1 MAQQI
6 LDRYIAGSSLIHAL
20 DARVKL
26 VLTLAFI
33 ICAALLPEGA
43 WLALLGLTAL
53 IWAAIVASG
62 VGLSTIV
69 RRSLLA
75 LPFLAVVVTII
86 FSVPGRPVFRL
97 PLGFGPEAPALTAT
111 DAGLLRF
118 TTIVWKSWLSMQAAL
133 LLTATTHFLDVLR
146 ALQALHMPKI
156 IVVLL
161 SFMYRYLFIL
171 VDEAQRLLRARD
183 CRSAAL
189 DGAGGGSLLWR
200 AQVTGRLVGTLFLRA
215 FERSERIYV
224 AMLSRGYTG
233 ELRTLRPPALDWR
246 DLLFGIGVGAV
257 LFIIT
262 AQAYVG

>member
-1 MAQQI
+1 MAQQL
-6 LDRYIAGSSLIHAL
+6 LDRYIAGSSVIHAL

-26 VLTLAFI
+26 LLTVMTI
-33 ICAALLPEGA
+33 VCAALLPVGS
-43 WLALLGLTAL
+43 WLALLALTAL
-53 IWAAIVASG
+53 VWATIIASG
-62 VGLSTIV
+62 VGLTTIL

-86 FSVPGRPVFRL
+86 FSIPGRPVFQL
-97 PLGFGPEAPALTAT
+97 PLGFVTLTAT
-111 DAGLLRF
+111 DAGLLRCI
-118 TTIVWKSWLSMQAAL
+118 TIIWKSWLSMQAAL

-156 IVVLL
+156 IVALL

-189 DGAGGGSLLWR
+189 SGSGGGSVLWR
-200 AQVTGRLVGTLFLRA
+200 AQVTGRLVGTLFLRS

-224 AMLSRGYTG
+224 AMLSRGYNG
-233 ELRTLRPPALDWR
+233 ELHSLRSPALNQR
-246 DLLFGIGVGAV
+246 DRLFMIGAGAV
-257 LFIIT
+257 LLIIT
-262 AQAYVG
+262 AQAFVG